1 MTRQQWGLA
10 VSVLLA
16 GQCAHAATTYHRI
29 AWTDDPA
36 TTATIGWQQTS
47 GEHPYLRYG
56 HTENDTHWMTFANDA
71 IETTSFTHPDD
82 DSPITT
88 QLARLTELSPDT
100 AYYYQICDSD
110 GCAPTEW
117 FKTAPNTPKQFTFIA
132 GGDSRT
138 NRQPRQ
144 VGNRL
149 VAKVRPLF
157 VMFNG
162 DFTDDGSRAQWDA
175 WFQDWQ
181 LTQSTD
187 GRMYPIV
194 ATHGNHE
201 NDVVDMLS
209 YLFGIP
215 KKGYYGLNIG
225 GEMMRIF
232 TLNTETE
239 PGVGYGQYRF
249 QDARIWNEQRDW
261 LATDAAASDAIWKV
275 ANYHRPL
282 RPHTRKKREGKRRL
296 TEWGPLF
303 TQTGF
308 DLIVESDTHMAKYTF
323 PVVYDTTAGSYESF
337 KRDDTQGAMIIG
349 EGSWGAPTRPTD
361 DDKPWTMDSGS
372 FWQFKLIHAAPSQFD
387 IHTVRFGSEEEARA
401 GHYLDAT
408 KISALT
414 QAEQDAEPFAIPSG
428 LPLWKPLSGEK
439 ISLAATHFAGA
450 AIDKIQ
456 LISAASRWKY
466 WDKGEPDTN
475 WETEQFN
482 DSAWASGLGPFGYGN
497 GGEATH
503 AEVKHNP
510 YPTAYFRRTFSVDSP
525 EKIIKLTMRL
535 ARDDGAIVYINGQEI
550 LRSNMPS
557 GLIDHTSYALTP
569 VGGSAER
576 RYHEYPLLTN
586 RLKSGKNTIAV
597 AIHQRLPQSID
608 MRFDMDLVAV
618 VSNTQGELPTEL
630 TTQLSATPVSPL
642 AVKLNWVDDAR
653 FDEVGYQLERKRG
666 AGQWKIVTW
675 RIDANT
681 TSYTDS
687 GLRIGQYYHYRIRPF
702 NAVGLAPA
710 SNKVAVKPHLFTH
723 DKPQ

>member
-1 MTRQQWGLA
+1 MKQQQWGA
-10 VSVLLA
+10 IISLLLW
-16 GQCAHAATTYHRI
+16 GQSAYAATTYHRI

-36 TTATIGWQQTS
+36 TTATIGWQQAS
-47 GEHPYLRYG
+47 GTQPYLRYG
-56 HTENDTHWMTFANDA
+56 DTKDDAHWLTFHHQAV
-71 IETTSFTHPDD
+71 ETTSFTHPDD
-82 DSPITT
+82 DSPVTT
-88 QLARLTELSPDT
+88 QLARLTGLAPDT
-100 AYYYQICDSD
+100 AYYYQICDSE
-110 GCAPTEW
+110 GCAATEW
-117 FKTAPNTPKQFTFIA
+117 FKTAPNEAKPFTFVA

-138 NRQPRQ
+138 NREPRQ
-144 VGNRL
+144 VGNQL
-149 VAKVRPLF
+149 VAKIRPLF

-162 DFTDDGSRAQWDA
+162 DFTDDGCRSQWEA
-175 WFQDWQ
+175 WLEDWQ
-181 LTQSTD
+181 LTRSSD

-215 KKGYYGLNIG
+215 TKGYYGLNVG
-225 GEMMRIF
+225 GPMMRIF

-261 LATDAAASDAIWKV
+261 LAADAAASDAIWKV

-303 TQTGF
+303 TQTGM

-372 FWQFKLIHAAPSQFD
+372 FWQFKLIHAAPSLLD
-387 IHTVRFGSEEEARA
+387 IHTVRFGSEEDARA
-401 GHYLDAT
+401 GIHLDTA
-408 KISALT
+408 SVDALT
-414 QAEQDAEPFAIPSG
+414 QPQQDSHPFALPAG

-439 ISLAATHFAGA
+439 ISLGASYFAGA
-450 AIDKIQ
+450 AIDNRH

-466 WDKGEPDTN
+466 WDKGEPDKN
-475 WETEQFN
+475 WQAEPFD
-482 DSAWASGLGPFGYGN
+482 DSAWPSGIGPFGYGN
-497 GGEATH
+497 RDEATLITRQAQRH
-503 AEVKHNP
+503 
-510 YPTAYFRRTFSVDSP
+510 PTVYFRRTFSVDAP
-525 EKIIKLTMRL
+525 EKAIKLTMRL
-535 ARDDGAIVYINGQEI
+535 ARDDGAIVYINGKEV
-550 LRSNMPS
+550 LRSNMPW
-557 GLIDHTSYALTP
+557 GPVDHTSYALTP
-569 VGGSAER
+569 VGGTAEH
-576 RYHEYPLLTN
+576 RYREYPLLTDA
-586 RLKSGKNTIAV
+586 LTAGTNTIAV
-597 AIHQRLPQSID
+597 AIHQHLPKSID

-618 VSNTQGELPTEL
+618 VSNTQGEMPDTL
-630 TTQLSATPVSPL
+630 TTQLTASLLSPIAAT
-642 AVKLNWVDDAR
+642 LNWTDDDT

-666 AGQWKIVTW
+666 DGPWKIVTW

-681 TSYTDS
+681 THYTDS
-687 GLRIGQYYHYRIRPF
+687 GLLFGQHYHYRLRPF
-702 NAVGLAPA
+702 NAVGLAPVSNEA
-710 SNKVAVKPHLFTH
+710 SVQTHLFTH
-723 DKPQ
+723 GKP